1 MNFLEITDKSKK
13 TKENNVHV
21 DEFLEIINKNKN
33 INESDVHVDE
43 FFEII
48 EDTQKM
54 KNNEI
59 ELDEFFEI
67 IESTQKMK
75 NKENEL
81 DEFFEIVDK
90 TQNVNNKEV
99 PVYINLENHTKDD
112 NINKNSVMNNMLFE
126 NVIEKEA
133 NINIDFVKEEEKDTI
148 KSFSRN
154 YTYNTNAV
162 SNEENDINLLH
173 FYDAYETTKGDNK
186 QHKSFMYASGKEVII
201 NKDILKEM
209 REKNI

>member
-1 MNFLEITDKSKK
+1 MNFLKLLKAHK
-13 TKENNVHV
+13 
-21 DEFLEIINKNKN
+21 
-33 INESDVHVDE
+33 
-43 FFEII
+43 
-48 EDTQKM
+48 
-54 KNNEI
+54 
-59 ELDEFFEI
+59 
-67 IESTQKMK
+67 KMK

-209 REKNI
+209 REKIFDDDKDTNYSSEENNKGDNKYNKELTEKNRRKGYELIYGSFK